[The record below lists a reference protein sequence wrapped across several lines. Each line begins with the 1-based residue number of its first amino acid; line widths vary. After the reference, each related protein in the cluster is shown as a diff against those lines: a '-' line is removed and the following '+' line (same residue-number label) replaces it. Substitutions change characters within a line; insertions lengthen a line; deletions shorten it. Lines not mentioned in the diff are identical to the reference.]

1 MSTETRL
8 AESPEELPTMMGRHH
23 RRHHG
28 PHGLGIGLTLVLFG
42 GLLVLREFAV
52 IDPGFPTDRL
62 WPVILVGLGL
72 AHLVSHRGAM
82 HVVAS
87 LLVVLV
93 GVGLL
98 SSHLGFVDL
107 GVHHLWPFL
116 IVLVGLLIIWR
127 GYTHRRPGSQ
137 CMIKGESDTLA
148 TDVIHRTITMGGGE
162 FKIDSQN
169 FKGGELSAVMAGM
182 QIDMRGAALAE
193 GGARLDL
200 HCVLGGLELFV
211 PTGWRVV
218 SEVTP
223 VLGGVE
229 DRTARA
235 TEAPDK
241 RNLLVL
247 TGSVVM
253 GGVEVKN

>member
-1 MSTETRL
+1 MITEARTTG
-8 AESPEELPTMMGRHH
+8 SVEELPTMMGRHRH
-23 RRHHG
+23 RHHG

-42 GLLVLREFAV
+42 GLLVLKEFAV
-52 IDPGFPTDRL
+52 IDPAFPTDRL

-82 HVVAS
+82 HVVVS
-87 LLVVLV
+87 LLAVFV

-98 SSHLGFVDL
+98 CSHLGYVDF

-127 GYTHRRPGSQ
+127 GYTHRRRGAPCVS
-137 CMIKGESDTLA
+137 KGESDAVA
-148 TDVIHRTITMGGGE
+148 TDVIHRAITMGGGE

-200 HCVLGGLELFV
+200 HCVLGGVELLV
-211 PTGWRVV
+211 PAGWRVV

-241 RNLLVL
+241 RNLLIL

>member
-1 MSTETRL
+1 MNTETRTTDSVD
-8 AESPEELPTMMGRHH
+8 EHSTMIRRHH
-23 RRHHG
+23 HRHHG

-42 GLLVLREFAV
+42 GLLALREFAV
-52 IDPGFPTDRL
+52 IDPNVPTERL

-72 AHLVSHRGAM
+72 ASLVSRRGAM
-82 HVVAS
+82 HAVVS
-87 LLVVLV
+87 LLVIFV

-98 SSHLGFVDL
+98 CSHLGYVDL

-116 IVLVGLLIIWR
+116 IVLIGLLIIWR
-127 GYTHRRPGSQ
+127 GLTHRRMGSQ
-137 CMIKGESDTLA
+137 SGFRGESDTVD
-148 TDVIHRTITMGGGE
+148 TDVIHRAITMGGGE

-200 HCVLGGLELFV
+200 HCVLGGIELLV
-211 PTGWRVV
+211 PAGWRVV
-218 SEVTP
+218 SEITP

-247 TGSVVM
+247 TGTAVM